1 MDGWMMCV
9 CALDVNDDVVSWWF
23 PSFDEQLDGVVR
35 ARSGLVDPAA
45 VKSASST
52 SVTNNG
58 AASTSSS
65 PLLLSSSSSSPSFRA
80 SRFVSGGAGLWH
92 YVLSFSVDSPH
103 PVLARVRMASVIVLS
118 SEYDVKRY
126 RGLVDKL
133 SKVRGAASVMQSV
146 RRGV

>member
-1 MDGWMMCV
+1 
-9 CALDVNDDVVSWWF
+9 
-23 PSFDEQLDGVVR
+23 
-35 ARSGLVDPAA
+35 
-45 VKSASST
+45 
-52 SVTNNG
+52 
-58 AASTSSS
+58 
-65 PLLLSSSSSSPSFRA
+65 
-80 SRFVSGGAGLWH
+80 
-92 YVLSFSVDSPH
+92 VLSFSVDSPH